1 MHGSH
6 FWARRDAMSEDEMM
20 DALFSG
26 LQLGEN
32 LAEEGY
38 TAIGLGNLGERALLT
53 AFIVTAAFFRGQL
66 EDLPATMTSGQKL
79 DSLKRVI
86 EDMNFDPKDPLDLL
100 RRAGSPDIAA
110 MVGCILSQLAAIC
123 SSSLITP

>member
-1 MHGSH
+1 MLLDMGLEEDLAESQGVQNLKVMHGSH

-38 TAIGLGNLGERALLT
+38 TAVASAILANGRSSRLL
-53 AFIVTAAFFRGQL
+53 
-66 EDLPATMTSGQKL
+66 S
-79 DSLKRVI
+79 
-86 EDMNFDPKDPLDLL
+86 
-100 RRAGSPDIAA
+100 
-110 MVGCILSQLAAIC
+110 
-123 SSSLITP
+123 